1 MILLNRK
8 KAIVTGGSIGIGKA
22 IATAFVKNGADV
34 AVFATNEARVRETV
48 LELQQSKINPNQD
61 IQYFL
66 VDVSKKAAVEEAVVC
81 LLNKWNDLDIL
92 VNNAGITRDGFIIKM
107 TEEDWDAVI
116 NVNLKSVFNTCKAVA
131 RQMMKAKKGKIINIS
146 SVVGLVGSAAQVNYA
161 AAKAGMIGF
170 TKSLAKE
177 LARKGIC
184 VNSIAPGYIQ
194 TRMTEVLND
203 DLKEKILSSIPLNR
217 YGTPEDIAQ
226 AALFLA
232 SNMSDYITGQVF
244 TVDGGMVM

>member
-1 MILLNRK
+1 MILLNGK
-8 KAIVTGGSIGIGKA
+8 KAIVTGASVGIGKA

-34 AVFATNEARVRETV
+34 AVFATNEARVKETV
-48 LELQQSKINPNQD
+48 LELEQSKIDPNQD

-66 VDVSKKAAVEEAVVC
+66 VDVSKKAAVEEAVVS

-92 VNNAGITRDGFIIKM
+92 VNNAGITKDGFIIKM
-107 TEEDWDAVI
+107 TEEDWDTVI
-116 NVNLKSVFNTCKAVA
+116 NVNLKSIFNTCKAVA

-146 SVVGLVGSAAQVNYA
+146 SVIGLVGSSGQVNYA
-161 AAKAGMIGF
+161 ASKAGMIGF

-177 LARKGIC
+177 LARKNIC
-184 VNSIAPGYIQ
+184 VNCIAPGYIQ
-194 TRMTEVLND
+194 TRMTEVLTED
-203 DLKEKILSSIPLNR
+203 VKEKILSSIPFNR
-217 YGTPEDIAQ
+217 FGTPEDIAQ

-232 SNMSDYITGQVF
+232 SNMSDFITGQVL